1 VIFGREVSEAGRY
14 GSLTTDATGNLTRF
28 EEKRPGK
35 GVISTGIY
43 LFRHSLVNKFPTR
56 VPLSMEQ
63 EVFPA
68 LTAAGVLLK
77 VLPMNAPFLDIGTP
91 ESLREAD
98 SFIKKNLARFQLET
112 V

>member
-1 VIFGREVSEAGRY
+1 
-14 GSLTTDATGNLTRF
+14 
-28 EEKRPGK
+28 
-35 GVISTGIY
+35 
-43 LFRHSLVNKFPTR
+43 
-56 VPLSMEQ
+56 MEQ